1 MMHIVEPTK
10 IVHGMYMHEPND
22 PTEIPSL
29 YVFLSRIISLSI
41 LCMCLCLTIF
51 SSFVDNLIHKWSFL
65 HI

>member
-29 YVFLSRIISLSI
+29 YVFLSHIIMLSI
-41 LCMCLCLTIF
+41 LCTVFMSHYFLIF
-51 SSFVDNLIHKWSFL
+51 YR
-65 HI
+65 

>member
-1 MMHIVEPTK
+1 MMHIVDPTK
-10 IVHGMYMHEPND
+10 IVHDMYMHDPND

-51 SSFVDNLIHKWSFL
+51 
-65 HI
+65 